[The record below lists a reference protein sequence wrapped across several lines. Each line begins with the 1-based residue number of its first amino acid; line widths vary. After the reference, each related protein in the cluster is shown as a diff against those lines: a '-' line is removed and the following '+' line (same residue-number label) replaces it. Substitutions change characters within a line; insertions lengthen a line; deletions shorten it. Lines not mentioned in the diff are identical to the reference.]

1 MINNFT
7 PRIQQVLAVA
17 RKEAGRLAHNY
28 VGTEHLLLGMILLG
42 EGVAVTVLKKRG
54 LDLPAIGRDVEGLV
68 GRAEAKRVKNPP
80 YTPRVKRVLALAGRQ
95 AKALG
100 HSYVGTEHLL
110 LGLLQEGG
118 GVAAKALK
126 KHEVDFD
133 QTRDAIIQELGQEG
147 IASTSASGA
156 SSKRGCL
163 FWWGWW
169 K

>member
-17 RKEAGRLAHNY
+17 RKEAVRLKHNY
-28 VGTEHLLLGMILLG
+28 VGTEHLLLGLILLG

-54 LDLPAIGRDVEGLV
+54 LDLPAIGREVEKWV
-68 GRAEAKRVKNPP
+68 GHGPEARKVTNPR
-80 YTPRVKRVLALAGRQ
+80 YTPRVKKVLALAGRQ

-110 LGLLQEGG
+110 LGLLQEGK
-118 GVAAKALK
+118 GVAALVLK

-133 QTRDAIIQELGQEG
+133 RTRDEIIKELGQEG
-147 IASTSASGA
+147 IPSSSA

-163 FWWGWW
+163 FSWCWW